1 MEYNSK
7 NNPVEEGI
15 DFQTIIQYAVRV
27 LQKWWIIALA
37 AIICAGAGFGVAKAT
52 YTPKYTCTMRFV
64 VDNKGENTVT
74 GGASASDINAGIS
87 LAKNYAIIMTETNSL
102 MDLVAENSGYTVNN
116 KPLTGEDV
124 KEMISS
130 NLVEDTSIISLSITS
145 TDPNVSY
152 AVAVSYANNYS
163 QITEKAYQ
171 NTRAIL
177 IDEPVK
183 PEKANSDSSA
193 ILYTLLGFVAGAG
206 VVVLSICIAI
216 FIKDTVKTAD
226 DITNKIG
233 SKIIGTIIHIKKN
246 TKKGEKQSLLI
257 TDKKTGFLFIESF
270 KLIRTKIENVSKRK
284 NYKTFVFTSHAENE
298 GKTTTA
304 TNTALALAKSGKSV
318 LLIDADLRKPSVY
331 KELGISATNEAGLTG
346 VIRGEKS
353 LSDSIKYFEK
363 FNLFL
368 LVTSQPVAE
377 SAEILAS
384 DEMADIIEA
393 VKNEFDYVI
402 IDTPP
407 AGLVADAAIIA
418 QHADGCVMVVRNDYS
433 SKRRIKKTIED
444 MESTSAEVIGCIYNN
459 AESGSTSKLIKNK
472 RSKKGYGY
480 GYSYGYGYG
489 YGVTH
494 DSKK

>member
-7 NNPVEEGI
+7 NTHVEESL
-15 DFQTIIQYAVRV
+15 DFENILQYAIRV
-27 LQKWWIIALA
+27 LQKWWAVVLA
-37 AIICAGAGFGVAKAT
+37 AVICAGVGFGVAKAT
-52 YTPKYTCTMRFV
+52 YTPTYTCTMRFV
-64 VDNKGENTVT
+64 VDNKSETTVV
-74 GGASASDINAGIS
+74 GGQSVSDLNAAIA
-87 LAKNYAIIMTETNSL
+87 LAKNYALIMTDTRSL
-102 MDLVAENSGYTVNN
+102 MEIVAENSGYKVNN
-116 KPLTGEDV
+116 KALTGDDV
-124 KEMISS
+124 KKMISC
-130 NLVEDTSIISLSITS
+130 NLVEDTSIIALSVTS
-145 TDPNVSY
+145 TNPDVSY
-152 AVAVSYANNYS
+152 AVAVSYANNYA
-163 QITEKAYQ
+163 QITEKAYG

-183 PEKANSDSSA
+183 PQKANSDRST

-206 VVVLSICIAI
+206 MVVLVICATV

-233 SKIIGTIIHIKKN
+233 SKILGTTLYIKLAG
-246 TKKGEKQSLLI
+246 KKGEKQNLLI
-257 TDKKTGFLFIESF
+257 TDKKTGFMFIESF
-270 KLIRTKIENVSKRK
+270 KLIRTKIENISKRK
-284 NYKTFVFTSHAENE
+284 NYKTFVFTSTAAHE

-331 KELGISATNEAGLTG
+331 KELGISAANEAGLTG

-368 LVTSQPVAE
+368 LVTSQPDAE
-377 SAEILAS
+377 SAEVLAS

-407 AGLVADAAIIA
+407 AGLVADAAILA
-418 QHADGCVMVVRNDYS
+418 QYADGCIMVVRNDFS

-444 MESTSAEVIGCIYNN
+444 MESTSAEVIGCIYNC
-459 AESGSTSKLIKNK
+459 AESSTASKLIKNK
-472 RSKKGYGY
+472 RSKKGY
-480 GYSYGYGYG
+480 YGYGYG
-489 YGVTH
+489 YGYSSTH